1 MPWRALKLTKMK
13 SSMNLEAF
21 CTLNRSHISK
31 TDEKNSMTILVITA
45 RDHFSSQVKN
55 ANKFLTKLSAK
66 SRWSRAVITKIAIEF
81 FSSIFEIWN
90 RFKVR
95 NASKFIEL
103 FIFVNFSARQ
113 GIGARLEA
121 RKYPSKFR
129 ILLKIEDFFRF
140 YRNSEPPRSVMRA
153 PHARH
158 WTRIEK

>member
-1 MPWRALKLTKMK
+1 MK

-31 TDEKNSMTILVITA
+31 IDEKNSMAILVITA
-45 RDHFSSQVKN
+45 RDHLDLVLN
-55 ANKFLTKLSAK
+55 LVRNLLAFLGCELK
-66 SRWSRAVITKIAIEF
+66 WSHAVITKIAIDF
-81 FSSIFEIWN
+81 FSSDFEIWN
-90 RFKVR
+90 RFKVQ

-113 GIGARLEA
+113 GIPARLEA
-121 RKYPSKFR
+121 HEHPSKVR

-140 YRNSEPPRSVMRA
+140 YLTSEPPRSVMRA

-158 WTRIEK
+158 WNQIEK